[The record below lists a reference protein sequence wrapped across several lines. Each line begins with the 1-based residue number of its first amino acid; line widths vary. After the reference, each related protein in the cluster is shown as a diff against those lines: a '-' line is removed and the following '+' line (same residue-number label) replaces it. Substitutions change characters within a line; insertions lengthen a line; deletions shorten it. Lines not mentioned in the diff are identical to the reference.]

1 MWQEVVHQRA
11 SERSASHTAVC
22 LRETLCQQGRH
33 HPAVS
38 EDLRVEGLQDQSQ
51 LRAHDESA
59 RGAAGRNSMT
69 TTTYTPSEL
78 KSFRIR
84 ADITIGAAAIAMTRL
99 TNTPV
104 TGTELSRFE
113 NERVEWPEWKHLI
126 YATWL
131 LGEGATP

>member
-11 SERSASHTAVC
+11 SVGDSCPSNRSAMPVLWQTVREQNGHDETA
-22 LRETLCQQGRH
+22 
-33 HPAVS
+33 S

-104 TGTELSRFE
+104 TGTELSGSRT
-113 NERVEWPEWKHLI
+113 NAWNGPSGSI
-126 YATWL
+126 
-131 LGEGATP
+131 